1 MLGMKD
7 IVNNDKLNYFDATY
21 GRGKTRRD
29 NMAFH
34 IIKIM
39 VIGSAVIMVFALI
52 ANTVLTLT
60 LGVEF
65 WMKEPLKIYLTA
77 FVSFLMMVVGY
88 LFRGSTEK

>member
-1 MLGMKD
+1 MLEKKD
-7 IVNNDKLNYFDATY
+7 IVNNDKLNYFDSTY
-21 GRGKTRRD
+21 GKGKTRRD

-34 IIKIM
+34 MIKIM
-39 VIGSAVIMVFALI
+39 VIGSVVIMVFALI

>member
-1 MLGMKD
+1 MKD